1 MESNAHKQ
9 LNDLA
14 NRLYG
19 DMQQMKCE
27 LWEHPVEASYYAGIV
42 EGYVRA
48 IELVERK
55 LDELEA

>member
-14 NRLYG
+14 NHLYG
-19 DMQQMKCE
+19 DMLQVKNE
-27 LWEHPVEASYYAGIV
+27 LWSWPKEASYYAGIA
-42 EGYVRA
+42 EGYARA

>member
-14 NRLYG
+14 NHLYG
-19 DMQQMKCE
+19 DMLQMKRE
-27 LWEHPVEASYYAGIV
+27 LWDHPTEASYFAGIV
-42 EGYVRA
+42 EGIARA
-48 IELVERK
+48 IEQVERK

>member
-14 NRLYG
+14 NHLYG
-19 DMQQMKCE
+19 DMLQMKCE
-27 LWEHPVEASYYAGIV
+27 LWDHPAEASYYAGIV
-42 EGYVRA
+42 EGITRA
-48 IELVERK
+48 IDVVERK